1 MPAFSRLVRL
11 SQDHETQRHPD
22 TSKDSEQILLQ
33 RWNLVYGPDFA
44 RLLTNLRHCKCK
56 GRGLVQILCLRFKDF

>member
-22 TSKDSEQILLQ
+22 TSKE